1 MCVCV
6 CVCACVCVCVN
17 VQVSMCKDGHSVSLL
32 SSISHRL
39 TFFRDSNS
47 FTRCF
52 VSFRN
57 KRGTLLKTT
66 LQQILYSRVVV
77 VIVTAVIT
85 VLDLLGQAAN
95 CSVRHHLEFGLLG
108 EGKLRY
114 AYSVGYL

>member
-1 MCVCV
+1 
-6 CVCACVCVCVN
+6 VN
-17 VQVSMCKDGHSVSLL
+17 VHVSMCKHGRSVSLF
-32 SSISHRL
+32 SPISHRL

-57 KRGTLLKTT
+57 KRGTLLQTT
-66 LQQILYSRVVV
+66 LQQILYSRVIVV
-77 VIVTAVIT
+77 RVAAVTT

-95 CSVRHHLEFGLLG
+95 CSVRHHLELGLLR

-114 AYSVGYL
+114 AYSV